1 MRLDDEQESGSFEDR
16 SGGGGGRGFGF
27 PGGGGGLRL
36 GGGKLGCGGIVIVL
50 VIALLLGINPLSLL
64 GDGQLSTPA
73 PQVQGPSAPAGADG
87 STIDPQLRSTIL
99 KVLGSTERR
108 WTDMF
113 AARGQTYEKPVLVFY
128 TNNDQ
133 SGCGAAQA
141 AMGPF
146 YCPADHRIYLD
157 VSFFDELA
165 NRFGAKGDF
174 AGAYVIAHE
183 VGHHVQTIT
192 GDADKIRAA
201 QSRASRAQGNALQVK
216 MELQADCYAGVW
228 AANDKNLMEPGDME
242 EGLTAANAIG
252 DDTLQKAAGQRPVPE
267 SFTHGTSAQRMQ
279 WLKRGLDTGDPAQC
293 DTFGGAL

>member
-1 MRLDDEQESGSFEDR
+1 MRLDDEQESTSFEDR
-16 SGGGGGRGFGF
+16 SGGGRGFGF
-27 PGGGGGLRL
+27 PMGGGGLSL
-36 GGGKLGCGGIVIVL
+36 GGGRIGCGGIVILL

-64 GDGQLSTPA
+64 GDGQLGTPA
-73 PQVQGPSAPAGADG
+73 PQVQAPSAPAGADG

-108 WTDMF
+108 WSDMF
-113 AARGQTYEKPVLVFY
+113 AANGQRYEKPVLVFY
-128 TNNDQ
+128 TDNDQ

-146 YCPADHRIYLD
+146 YCPVDHRIYLD

-192 GDADKIRAA
+192 GLSDKVRAA
-201 QSRASRAQGNALQVK
+201 QARAGRAEGNALQVR

-267 SFTHGTSAQRMQ
+267 SFTHGTSAQRME
-279 WLKRGLDTGDPAQC
+279 WLKRGLDTGDPAHC
-293 DTFGGAL
+293 DTFKGIL